1 MDQHLE
7 IEAKYD
13 LAADVDLP
21 DLIDVEGVDAVEEQP
36 AVTLTATYLD
46 TADHALLRRGVT
58 LRRREGGAD
67 EGWHLKVKVARGE
80 RLELRRP
87 LGRGTRPPG
96 ALTDLLAVLA
106 PSGDLRPVATLV
118 TRRTVLQLVGGDVVL
133 AELAD
138 DLVTATRGHDDGNG
152 DGSDGS
158 DLSGH
163 AGRTIWREVEVELV
177 DGDPAVLGRVD
188 DRLRRAGLRP
198 SASTS
203 KVGRVLAGDDP
214 VEAPT
219 PPGRKAAVSVVVLDH
234 LRRVTDELLAND
246 PLLRLGR
253 PGAAGHHLRGLRRA
267 LTLLALLRKHDPA
280 AATGPVERDLVWV
293 LGAVRPVALVE
304 EASEVIE
311 STLRDEPRTLLM
323 GPVRRRTDRELAA
336 ASKAAAS
343 SLAEALGSPRYA
355 RAFAALARVA
365 SSTEHDAA
373 GGRAAK
379 LLPAVS
385 QDAGKRLERRL
396 ARVGAA
402 RDVGE
407 MRDRAE
413 AATRTAVAVLVTD
426 ALARAVTARTT
437 MPRAV
442 VQDCVSLLW
451 RLDVDRRAQELL
463 REMGVQAHLAGEN
476 GFTFGRAHGLLEKSV
491 AETRKRLA
499 RRRKQLRSHRRSR

>member
-13 LAADVDLP
+13 LAADADLP
-21 DLIDVEGVDAVEEQP
+21 DLIDVEGIDAVQQQP

-58 LRRREGGAD
+58 LRRREGGTD
-67 EGWHLKVKVARGE
+67 EGWHLKVKVAHGE

-87 LGRGTRPPG
+87 LGRGTQPPG

-138 DLVTATRGHDDGNG
+138 DVVTATRGHDDGSGESSDSG
-152 DGSDGS
+152 D
-158 DLSGH
+158 SGRL
-163 AGRTIWREVEVELV
+163 GRTIWREVEVELV
-177 DGDPAVLGRVD
+177 DGDPAVLGGVD
-188 DRLRRAGLRP
+188 ERLRKSGLRP

-203 KVGRVLAGDDP
+203 KVGRVLAGDEP
-214 VEAPT
+214 AEAPT
-219 PPGRKAAVSVVVLDH
+219 PLGRKSTVSVVVLDH
-234 LRRVTDELLAND
+234 LRRVTDELLSND

-253 PGAAGHHLRGLRRA
+253 PGAAGHHLRVLRRA

-304 EASEVIE
+304 EAAEVIE
-311 STLRDEPRTLLM
+311 STLRGEPRTLLM

-355 RAFAALARVA
+355 RAFAALENVA
-365 SSTEHDAA
+365 FGTEHDAA

-379 LLPAVS
+379 VLPAVS
-385 QDAGKRLERRL
+385 RDAGKRLERRL
-396 ARVGAA
+396 ARLGAA
-402 RDVGE
+402 ADVDE
-407 MRDRAE
+407 MGDRAE

-442 VQDCVSLLW
+442 VQDCVLLLW
-451 RLDVDRRAQELL
+451 RLEVDRSAQELL

-491 AETRKRLA
+491 AGTRKRLA